1 MSAGIF
7 VVLALG
13 WAGYLIPKALK
24 HHDEVARTRSID
36 KLSHTARVLV
46 RPEQLAPTGTEG
58 EATLVVP
65 SAGQTRARLQA
76 RRSAAAAA
84 ARRRRRILIV
94 LLVANVAVGTCA
106 ALGTLQRW
114 SIAIPAG
121 LTLLYLVLCRTLV
134 KREHAA
140 YDAER
145 VREHIRLRKA
155 VLAEEDAADL
165 VEPPARLRNS
175 QGFEEVTAEEETT
188 SIDVSALA
196 PAVGAAS
203 LWDPLPV
210 TLPTYVGKPVV
221 ARTVR
226 TIDLN
231 EPGVLS
237 SGRDA
242 VDSALVAEAE
252 AASPDA
258 EAPAQRAVNS

>member
-36 KLSHTARVLV
+36 KLSHTARVLP
-46 RPEQLAPTGTEG
+46 RPEEQVPTHAGDQPR
-58 EATLVVP
+58 VVP
-65 SAGQTRARLQA
+65 SAGPTRARLHA
-76 RRSAAAAA
+76 RRRAAAAA
-84 ARRRRRILIV
+84 ARRRRRILVV

-114 SIAIPAG
+114 SVAIPAG

-140 YDAER
+140 HDAER

-165 VEPPARLRNS
+165 VEPPERMRNS

-210 TLPTYVGKPVV
+210 TLPTYVGKPVA

-231 EPGVLS
+231 EPGVSS